1 MTALRRRF
9 VLLATGSV
17 GFVTASLTV
26 AACFHGPSVTPTAS
40 LGPSAEGSGPS
51 RSRGPFAVVY
61 AAPRGHAILRQQPGI
76 TVLFSRGVRSVDMGD
91 EDHVPP
97 LSVRT
102 KDGGEVPGSWRWT
115 GTRGL
120 LFTPRGELPGGSD
133 FTVTVPAGTRALDGA
148 ALDKPYTFTFDTA
161 GPTVESFAP
170 VGPPGS
176 YTGLVPEHA
185 MPAEA
190 SFRLQFD
197 QPVDPAAVAS
207 AAKLRVYAVDGDPGQ
222 TLTVHAAR
230 EATARDPN
238 VPATHVV
245 ILTPDRPLA
254 LDHEVDLTLDGHLHG
269 VGGPRPMGDPYTH
282 TARTHGPL
290 RMTDFYCPRI
300 TPNGRCRAGGD
311 LSVSLSNPVLPDGVS
326 QAREVVRCRRGRRPK
341 ERRSSSIRASSSGSG

>member
-1 MTALRRRF
+1 M
-9 VLLATGSV
+9 
-17 GFVTASLTV
+17 
-26 AACFHGPSVTPTAS
+26 
-40 LGPSAEGSGPS
+40 
-51 RSRGPFAVVY
+51 
-61 AAPRGHAILRQQPGI
+61 
-76 TVLFSRGVRSVDMGD
+76 LFSRGVRSVEMGD

-102 KDGGEVPGSWRWT
+102 RDGGEVPGSWRWT

-176 YTGLVPEHA
+176 STGLVPEHA

-207 AAKLRVYAVDGDPGQ
+207 AAKLRG
-222 TLTVHAAR
+222 L
-230 EATARDPN
+230 
-238 VPATHVV
+238 
-245 ILTPDRPLA
+245 L
-254 LDHEVDLTLDGHLHG
+254 
-269 VGGPRPMGDPYTH
+269 
-282 TARTHGPL
+282 
-290 RMTDFYCPRI
+290 
-300 TPNGRCRAGGD
+300 
-311 LSVSLSNPVLPDGVS
+311 
-326 QAREVVRCRRGRRPK
+326 GRR
-341 ERRSSSIRASSSGSG
+341 